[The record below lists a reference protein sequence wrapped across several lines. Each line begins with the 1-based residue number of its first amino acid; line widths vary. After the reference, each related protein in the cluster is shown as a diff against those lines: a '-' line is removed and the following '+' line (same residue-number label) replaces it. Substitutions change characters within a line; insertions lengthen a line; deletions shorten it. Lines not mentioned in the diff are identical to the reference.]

1 MCLQFNS
8 HDLWWCY
15 YIIRY
20 TSQSWFRMQ
29 THTREHLFT
38 TWRGGAFTL
47 GIKIKMLIIFYI
59 YVFQLCHAKWC
70 KTLTECSSS
79 SEDHVSSRRWR
90 KGCDRLS
97 VRKISRTCRKMV
109 KVLLLKAKHIVD
121 MVNFSGRSLQY
132 HFATV
137 TIGCFS
143 PWLSAMIE

>member
-1 MCLQFNS
+1 MT
-8 HDLWWCY
+8 Y
-15 YIIRY
+15 EGVI
-20 TSQSWFRMQ
+20 TSLDTPANHVSGCKR
-29 THTREHLFT
+29 
-38 TWRGGAFTL
+38 TL
-47 GIKIKMLIIFYI
+47 GSTCSPREGVGHLHFALKKKKIMLIIFYI

-70 KTLTECSSS
+70 KMLTECSSS